1 MIAKTTQFLF
11 ILVALFVANSKVNAQ
26 ASITEGSNVLDI
38 DFSNSMPTTVG
49 SNPSTAFTGAGFDP
63 NTANAGKLNSNAWSV
78 LAATSN
84 SFNYGGTGG
93 TTTFARGVAS
103 SSVSTSGIYAYTGAP
118 YSAGNPCMM
127 IQPANSV
134 FQSNG
139 YITLKIKNEG
149 TTNITSFDFSYDL
162 SARLDGPRSSFFN
175 GQYSTNGTIFTDP
188 SGGELEYISPAAS
201 TGTNIVSVLNV
212 SGNPFLV
219 TINTVT
225 IAPND
230 FLYLRWKISDVGGSS
245 TRDEFYLDNIHVKCY
260 YQQIQLRTSYCGYLA
275 QSFGEFIGA
284 DSVVNATDYKFT
296 LDDGLNPPEE
306 FINSS
311 GYPYLTLYTIPGM
324 SYNNEYN
331 VTVQYSTD
339 NGATYSSP
347 GAVCTITAPATAT
360 TQLEGAYL
368 PSYAPASVT
377 DIIRADLVSGAT
389 QYEFLLENAALGYSQ
404 SLVKNNNNF
413 NLSQFTGLVPGQTY
427 SVSVRVNIFGAFN
440 VYGPTGDVIVPNP
453 MTSLSAGSCGS
464 SPGSYNQT
472 IYADILPGATQY
484 EFFLTNASL
493 GYSQSLVKN
502 NANFMLN
509 QFTGLVNSTTY
520 TVNVSAY
527 YNGSWTTLGPNCN
540 ITTPILSTSLTASNC
555 GLTASSY
562 SQYFTIDPLVGAAT
576 YKIRL
581 FNTALSY
588 TQTITKVSN
597 NFSLVEF
604 TGLTANTSYSVGA
617 SGYVGGAYTPAGA
630 ICSITTPATAYSPT
644 TQLSPSSC
652 GITPSLMS
660 SILFANAVTGAIQY
674 EYLLTNT
681 SLGYSQSFVKTNNNF
696 NLAQFTGLTN
706 GSTYTVQVRVDVGSG
721 FGAYGA
727 ECNVTVPSIIPTT
740 ALSVG
745 SCNSSPATYTTI
757 LFADPI
763 VGATQYEY
771 RLTSSALSYS
781 QIFAKTNNNF
791 NLSQFTGLQTSAT
804 YTVRIR
810 VTVGGTAGA
819 FGPTCTI
826 TTPSSYP
833 TTQLSAGSCNS
844 SPATFTTTIFADGVA
859 GATQYEY
866 LLTNTS
872 LGYSQSFVK
881 SNANFNLSQFT
892 GLALSTT
899 YSVQVRANVF
909 GSFGPYGS
917 ICTVT
922 TPASFIMMSPS
933 ITSNPLAKVAT
944 VNNEQA
950 FEAMV
955 YPNPFENAFAVNLLS
970 YYVEGL
976 VTITIYDATGKLIET
991 KILEPSEVSNYA
1003 FGSGYASGLY
1013 NIVASQGDA
1022 IKSIKVLKP

>member
-49 SNPSTAFTGAGFDP
+49 SNPSTAYTGAGFAP
-63 NTANAGKLNSNAWSV
+63 NTTSSGQLNSNAWSS
-78 LAATSN
+78 LAATST
-84 SFNYGGTGG
+84 SFTFGGTGTG
-93 TTTFARGVAS
+93 IFARSSTNVAVTTGGIYAFTGTS
-103 SSVSTSGIYAYTGAP
+103 GSFVNSVSNPALLVQPSGPAFSTSGG
-118 YSAGNPCMM
+118 
-127 IQPANSV
+127 
-134 FQSNG
+134 G
-139 YITLKIKNEG
+139 YIVLKIQNNG
-149 TTNITSFDFSYDL
+149 TTNITSFDFDYDL
-162 SARLDGPRSSFFN
+162 WVRNDQAGSTNFN
-175 GQYSTNGTIFTDP
+175 GQYSSDNISYSSPVSLGYTSPSTASGASIFR
-188 SGGELEYISPAAS
+188 A
-201 TGTNIVSVLNV
+201 TGATLMSN
-212 SGNPFLV
+212 
-219 TINTVT
+219 NTLTV
-225 IAPND
+225 APGD
-230 FLYLRWKISDVGGSS
+230 FFYVRWKIQDAVAT
-245 TRDEFYLDNIHVKCY
+245 TRDEFFLDNIHIKCY

-296 LDDGLNPPEE
+296 LDDGVNPPEE

-339 NGATYSSP
+339 NGTTYSSP

-360 TQLEGAYL
+360 TQLEGVYL
-368 PSYAPASVT
+368 PSYAPASIT

-389 QYEFLLENAALGYSQ
+389 QYEFLLENTALGYSQ

-464 SPGSYNQT
+464 SPSSYNQT
-472 IYADILPGATQY
+472 IFADMLPGATQY
-484 EFFLTNASL
+484 EFFLTNTAL

-509 QFTGLVNSTTY
+509 QFTGLTNSTTY

-527 YNGSWTTLGPNCN
+527 YNGSWTTVGPDCN
-540 ITTPILSTSLTASNC
+540 ITTPILSTSLTSSDC

-562 SQYFTIDPLVGAAT
+562 TQYFIIDPLAGAAT

-588 TQTITKVSN
+588 TQTITKVNN
-597 NFSLVEF
+597 NFNLLEF

-617 SGYVGGAYTPAGA
+617 SGYVGGSYTPAGA

-681 SLGYSQSFVKTNNNF
+681 SLGYSQSYVKTNNNF

-721 FGAYGA
+721 FGAYGPG
-727 ECNVTVPSIIPTT
+727 CNVTVPSIIPTT

-745 SCNSSPATYTTI
+745 SCNTSPATFTTI

-763 VGATQYEY
+763 AGATQYEY
-771 RLTSSALSYS
+771 RLTSSALGYS

-810 VTVGGTAGA
+810 VTVGGTAGS
-819 FGPTCTI
+819 FGSTCTI

-844 SPATFTTTIFADGVA
+844 SPATFTNIIFADGVA

-909 GSFGPYGS
+909 GSFGPYGA

-922 TPASFIMMSPS
+922 TPASFIMMPSS
-933 ITSNPLAKVAT
+933 ITNNLFAKVAA

-955 YPNPFENAFAVNLLS
+955 YPNPFENAFTVNLLS

-991 KILEPSEVSNYA
+991 KTLEPSEVSNYA